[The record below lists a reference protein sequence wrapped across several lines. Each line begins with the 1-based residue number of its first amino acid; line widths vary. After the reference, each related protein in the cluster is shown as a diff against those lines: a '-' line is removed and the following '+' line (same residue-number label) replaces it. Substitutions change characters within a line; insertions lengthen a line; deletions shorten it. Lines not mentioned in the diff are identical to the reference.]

1 MRITSGEFRGRN
13 IESPAGNLT
22 HPMGDREKLALF
34 NSLVGLGVDFGAVSS
49 VLDCFCGSGALG
61 LEALSRGARHACFV
75 DNSPKAIDAT
85 KKNIATLGISDRTEV
100 KKCSAKQFIEA
111 DEGKFDL
118 ILLDPP
124 YDRFDAAE
132 FAGIEKLI
140 NEGGY
145 LVLSHPEGVEVEIP
159 GLRLVSQK
167 KYAAAYITIYH

>member
-34 NSLVGLGVDFGAVSS
+34 NSLVGLGVDFDAVSS

-75 DNSPKAIDAT
+75 DNSPKSIDAT
-85 KKNIATLGISDRTEV
+85 KKNIASLGVSDRAEM

-124 YDRFDAAE
+124 YDHFDASE
-132 FAGIEKLI
+132 FKGIEKLL
-140 NEGGY
+140 NNDGF
-145 LVLSHPEGVEVEIP
+145 LVLSHPDGVEVEIP
-159 GLRLVSQK
+159 GLGLVSQR
-167 KYAAAYITIYH
+167 KYAAANIAIYQ